1 MRRDRVPCRGS
12 AARADRVRRLLVLL
26 PFAPLLLANT
36 AAPANSDED
45 KVPIPAAIRSM
56 LDAAIES
63 GNDGDV
69 STVVKYAR
77 LADPASADAVLAIAQ
92 KWRNDRAA
100 ARNATIRQAS
110 VFDLWSGRAEL
121 GGYITTGNTDSKG
134 GSAVLDLTRE
144 GLQWRHKFRAQAD
157 YQENANVAT
166 REHYLASYEPNYKID
181 DRLYIYGAGQYESD
195 RFLGYRDRYSAST
208 GIGYTAIRSSA
219 IRLDL
224 ELGPAY
230 RNTSFTDDTRQGSA
244 AARGTMAFSW
254 RLLPGL
260 SVKQNGSAYVQR
272 YNSTLSGT
280 TALNA
285 KLIGPLSAA
294 LSYNVQYESTPPTGS
309 VSTDTTSRAS
319 LVYSF

>member
-1 MRRDRVPCRGS
+1 MRATLP
-12 AARADRVRRLLVLL
+12 LLILT
-26 PFAPLLLANT
+26 PFLLANT
-36 AAPANSDED
+36 AAEGGNDD
-45 KVPIPAAIRSM
+45 VKVPIPAAIRSM

-69 STVVKYAR
+69 SVVVKYAR

-92 KWRNDRAA
+92 KWRNDRAQ
-100 ARNATIRQAS
+100 ARQTTIRQAS
-110 VFDLWSGRAEL
+110 MFDLWSGRAEL

-144 GLQWRHKFRAQAD
+144 GLQWRHKFHAQAD
-157 YQENANVAT
+157 YQENAGITT

-181 DRLYIYGAGQYESD
+181 ERLYVYGAAQYEAD
-195 RFLGYRDRYSAST
+195 RFLGYYSRYSASA
-208 GIGYTAIRSSA
+208 GVGYSA
-219 IRLDL
+219 IKSPKVRLDV
-224 ELGPAY
+224 ELGPAF
-230 RNTSFTDDTRQGSA
+230 RQTAFTDQTDQSNV
-244 AARGTMAFSW
+244 AARGTLAFSW

-260 SVKQNGSAYVQR
+260 SVTQNAAAYVQSF
-272 YNSTLSGT
+272 NSTLSGT
-280 TALNA
+280 TAVNA

-294 LSYNVQYESTPPTGS
+294 LSYNVQYESMPPAGS